1 MKNFIK
7 SPPTALMLL
16 LALLLPTLIPAGAQ
30 AQDQEAGLSEMPENP
45 WKLDLT
51 LWLALPFI
59 DGDTTLAGSETSL
72 SLVPKDLFDN
82 ADTLFAAQGR
92 IDLWYDNRFGLIAE
106 SMGSLMKTEQ
116 TFSRTP
122 TLPAI
127 PAAGVKTEI
136 EWESVF
142 VDFMAAYRVYQGPL
156 GDSGMTWRFDATA
169 GMRYT
174 HLKQTADFTGLGILG
189 LTGSIGS
196 TEDWIEPIV
205 GGQFRLIIN
214 DKWSVDLHG
223 NVGGFGIDN
232 ASDLSWRLGL
242 IVGYKINHRL
252 TLLTGYQAYGL
263 DYDNGEAGRGHMA
276 FDGVQHGPGFGLTI
290 SF

>member
-1 MKNFIK
+1 V
-7 SPPTALMLL
+7 
-16 LALLLPTLIPAGAQ
+16 
-30 AQDQEAGLSEMPENP
+30 PEKL

-51 LWLALPFI
+51 LWLAMPFI
-59 DGDTTLAGSETSL
+59 DGDSTLAGSTANL
-72 SLVPKDLFDN
+72 SLTPRELFDS
-82 ADTLFAAQGR
+82 ADTLFGAQGR
-92 IDLWYDNRFGLIAE
+92 IELWYDNRFGLIVE
-106 SMGSLMKTEQ
+106 SMGSLMETEQ

-127 PAAGVKTEI
+127 PAAGVDVDI

-142 VDFMAAYRVYQGPL
+142 VDFMVAYRLYEGPL
-156 GDSGMTWRFDATA
+156 GDSDMTWRFDATA
-169 GMRYT
+169 GLRYN
-174 HLKQTADFTGLGILG
+174 HLKQTADLTGLGILG
-189 LTGSIGS
+189 LAGTIGG
-196 TEDWIEPIV
+196 TEDWVEPIV
-205 GGQFRLIIN
+205 GGQIGLQIN

-242 IVGYKINHRL
+242 IVGYRVNDRL
-252 TLLTGYQAYGL
+252 TLLAGYQAYGL

-276 FDGVQHGPGFGLTI
+276 FDGIQHGPGFGLML